1 MRGLPCYDLEYLP
14 CGFFN
19 HAPSHS
25 YGKSDVLDCRA
36 VKNVEEEMGNRL
48 AGKRVLVTQAEDYM
62 GPATI
67 ELFAEEG
74 AQVLAD
80 DSDLT
85 EDGRCEALINEHGRI
100 DVLVA
105 NLASPN
111 FTGISVTD
119 LADDDWHCTF
129 DMMVHPL
136 HRLCQAVVPQM
147 IERKAGK
154 IVVFGS
160 ATALKGMPTVTAYSA
175 ARAAQAGYIRS
186 LGVEVARHNIQA
198 NLIAQNYVENPVY
211 YPPELREKESFQKSL
226 ARQVPL
232 GRLATAREDA
242 LFALFLASNESDFF
256 VGQSIA
262 FSGGWTQ

>member
-1 MRGLPCYDLEYLP
+1 MLLSLQPFRLGYWGDLMS
-14 CGFFN
+14 G
-19 HAPSHS
+19 
-25 YGKSDVLDCRA
+25 
-36 VKNVEEEMGNRL
+36 RL
-48 AGKRVLVTQAEDYM
+48 AGKRVLVTQSEDYM

-67 ELFAEEG
+67 ELFREEG
-74 AQVLAD
+74 ADVIAD
-80 DSDLT
+80 NSDLT
-85 EDGRCEALINEHGRI
+85 QPDRCEELISSSGEI
-100 DVLVA
+100 DVLIA

-111 FTGISVTD
+111 FTGIPVTE
-119 LADDDWHCTF
+119 LAADDWHCTF

-136 HRLCQAVVPQM
+136 HRLCQAVLPQM
-147 IERKAGK
+147 IAKQAGK

-175 ARAAQAGYIRS
+175 APAAQSGYIRS
-186 LGVEVARHNIQA
+186 LGVEVAKHNIQA

-211 YPPELREKESFQKSL
+211 YPPQLREKESFQKSL

-242 LFALFLASNESDFF
+242 LFALFLASQESNFF
-256 VGQSIA
+256 VGQSIP